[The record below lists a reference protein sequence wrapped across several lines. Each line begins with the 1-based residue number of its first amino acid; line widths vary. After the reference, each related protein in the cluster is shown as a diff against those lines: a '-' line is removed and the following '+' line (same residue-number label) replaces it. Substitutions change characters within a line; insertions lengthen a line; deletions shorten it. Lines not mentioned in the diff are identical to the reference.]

1 MITKLELGI
10 KIEEKIL
17 SIIVADVSVTLVGIV
32 TQRNILKDKAEDKK
46 S

>member
-10 KIEEKIL
+10 KVEKIL
-17 SIIVADVSVTLVGIV
+17 SINVADVSETLVGIV
-32 TQRNILKDKAEDKK
+32 IQGNILKDKAEDKK